1 MKNLFILFFLLMI
14 LQNSY
19 SYPLVPDASISP
31 GDICTTN
38 DLDFQEYRYK
48 ESIPYCERNVSY
60 QTKTLI
66 YDKYYISIEERGQYT
81 IDHLIPL
88 SIGGSNSEL
97 NLWPEHKK
105 IKKTRSNLETCLYD
119 LLRKDLINQKTAI
132 AFVLIIKF
140 DKEVDGFDPSTLN
153 LLRACL
159 KD

>member
-19 SYPLVPDASISP
+19 SYPLIPDTSISP
-31 GDICTTN
+31 GDICTIN
-38 DLDFQEYRYK
+38 DVDFQEYRY
-48 ESIPYCERNVSY
+48 EENIPYCRRNVSY
-60 QTKTLI
+60 EMKTLI
-66 YDKYYISIEERGQYT
+66 YNKYHINVEERGQYT

-105 IKKTRSNLETCLYD
+105 VKNTRPNLEICVYD

-132 AFVLIIKF
+132 SFILIIKF
-140 DKEVDGFDPSTLN
+140 NKEVDGFDPSTLN